1 MLLKPND
8 LPPIEKDEARRVEF
22 RLSGAVGA
30 NSINDFSLESVPAG
44 LTFGTP
50 AISATNVTV
59 LVTGGNSGSYTILAT
74 GELSSGETV
83 KGRVRVKVLDVNA
96 CRTTDYLNGQDYG

>member
-1 MLLKPND
+1 MKLKPDD

-30 NSINDFSLESVPAG
+30 NTINTFSIESVPAG

-50 AISATNVTV
+50 SISGTNVTV
-59 LVTGGNSGSYTILAT
+59 LVTGAVSGAFTILAT
-74 GELSSGETV
+74 GVLSSGETV

-96 CRTTDYLNGQDYG
+96 CGSRGSVYGSDYA